1 MNMNKNQK
9 YTALLKEQIATIKKE
24 NRYLEFK
31 SNYQT
36 PERIGKYISALSN
49 GACLDHQ
56 DFGYLYF
63 GVEDE
68 TLVIKGTTFDP
79 SMKAEG
85 NQYLEMYLRQ
95 MISPKI
101 SFNVEEFFFEGKTR
115 IVVFVIPAAVKE
127 PTCFMKK
134 PYVRVDSS
142 LTELTP
148 YVEWMREIYNS
159 DVDWSAQIIE
169 NATHEFL
176 DPEAIKKAREGY
188 KQRNPEKADDCDRWS
203 DEVFLDKA
211 KLTLNGKIT
220 RTTLLLAGKEEYSA
234 YIGHIA
240 QIVWKCHQDG
250 KTFGDVFTIPFLLNT
265 TKVMQCIRNYRFKI
279 FPDNSLIPAEV
290 WKYDTNSIL
299 ECLHNCIAH
308 QNYLSN
314 SRIVLTEEPD
324 FLTFENA
331 GGFYEGSYEDY
342 ILGTKTPEH
351 YRNRFLAQAMVN
363 VKMIDTQGY
372 GIHTMYEKQKE
383 RFLPMP
389 DYDDSTPNKVVLRLP
404 GSVINEDYSKIL
416 IDNMDM
422 DLTTTVLLDKV
433 QKCKVASLSDNAIQL
448 LRSKKYIEGRMPNI
462 YVSKRVA
469 QAADQKVE
477 YSKHKGLEYK
487 KCKVLL
493 LDALEDHKRLS
504 REEID
509 KLWWNLLSDVLT
521 DKQKKTK
528 VGNML
533 TKMKE
538 ERLIVNK
545 TVGNISYWSLL
556 EP

>member
-1 MNMNKNQK
+1 
-9 YTALLKEQIATIKKE
+9 
-24 NRYLEFK
+24 
-31 SNYQT
+31 
-36 PERIGKYISALSN
+36 
-49 GACLDHQ
+49 
-56 DFGYLYF
+56 
-63 GVEDE
+63 
-68 TLVIKGTTFDP
+68 
-79 SMKAEG
+79 
-85 NQYLEMYLRQ
+85 
-95 MISPKI
+95 
-101 SFNVEEFFFEGKTR
+101 
-115 IVVFVIPAAVKE
+115 
-127 PTCFMKK
+127 
-134 PYVRVDSS
+134 
-142 LTELTP
+142 
-148 YVEWMREIYNS
+148 
-159 DVDWSAQIIE
+159 
-169 NATHEFL
+169 
-176 DPEAIKKAREGY
+176 
-188 KQRNPEKADDCDRWS
+188 
-203 DEVFLDKA
+203 
-211 KLTLNGKIT
+211 
-220 RTTLLLAGKEEYSA
+220 
-234 YIGHIA
+234 
-240 QIVWKCHQDG
+240 
-250 KTFGDVFTIPFLLNT
+250 
-265 TKVMQCIRNYRFKI
+265 
-279 FPDNSLIPAEV
+279 
-290 WKYDTNSIL
+290 
-299 ECLHNCIAH
+299 LHNCIAH

-433 QKCKVASLSDNAIQL
+433 QKGKVASLSDNAIQL